1 MEGSTESYRQL
12 KLPFGEPEREVGVKP
27 RETVPVPS
35 DAAAPPP
42 EGSDASKTA
51 LLEQVLDRENL
62 LAALKRVKANRG
74 APGIDGMTVK
84 ELPEYLKGA
93 WPDIRKA
100 LLTGTYRPTAVR
112 RVEIPKPGGGVRL
125 LGIPTA
131 LDRFIQQALAQVMS
145 QLFDP
150 TFSESSYGFRPK
162 RSAHQ
167 AVRKARA
174 FIQEGRR
181 FVVDMDLAQFFDR
194 VNHDILMARV
204 ARKVK
209 DKRVLKLI
217 RAYLEAGV
225 MANGVCV
232 RSEEGTPQGGP
243 ISPLLA
249 NILLDDLDKALE
261 ERGHAFCRYADD
273 CNIYVR
279 SLRAGERV
287 KESVTRFL
295 TERLKLTVNEAK
307 SAVDRPW
314 KRKFLGFSFTGGE
327 ETTRIRIAGPSLL
340 RAKSR
345 IRQLTWRWKGQSM
358 TRTLADLNAYLRGW
372 GNYFALTE
380 APSPLKGLDEW
391 VRRRL
396 RAILWHQWKKP
407 RARYRNLMALGVRRD
422 LAWQWSYSGKKTWRM
437 SGSPP
442 LHVSLS
448 NAYWRVQGLVSLAE
462 LQRARNV

>member
-1 MEGSTESYRQL
+1 M
-12 KLPFGEPEREVGVKP
+12 KP
-27 RETVPVPS
+27 REPDEVPS
-35 DAAAPPP
+35 DAAAPPSEEP
-42 EGSDASKTA
+42 GATGTA

-74 APGIDGMTVK
+74 APGIDGMTVNQ
-84 ELPEYLKGA
+84 LPEHLKEA
-93 WPDIRKA
+93 WPAIREA
-100 LLTGTYRPTAVR
+100 LLAGTYRPQAVR

-131 LDRFIQQALAQVMS
+131 LDRLIQQALAQVLS

-167 AVRKARA
+167 AVRKAQA
-174 FIQEGRR
+174 FIKEGRR

-232 RSEEGTPQGGP
+232 RSKEGTPQGGP

-249 NILLDDLDKALE
+249 NILLDDLDKELE

-279 SLRAGERV
+279 SRRAGERV
-287 KESVTRFL
+287 MESVTRFL
-295 TERLKLTVNEAK
+295 KDRLKLVVNEAK

-314 KRKFLGFSFTGGE
+314 KRKFLGFSFTSRKE
-327 ETTRIRIAGPSLL
+327 NPQIRVASPSLK

-358 TRTLADLNAYLRGW
+358 ERTMDDLNAFLRGW

-407 RARYRNLMALGVRRD
+407 KARARHMIRLGAPAD
-422 LAWQWSYSGKKTWRM
+422 KAWEWAYSGKKPWRM
-437 SGSPP
+437 SGSAP
-442 LHVSLS
+442 LTRTLD
-448 NAYWRVQGLVSLAE
+448 NAYWRAQGLVSLAE
-462 LQRARNV
+462 LQRMRSSR